1 MYVVSASTLAELLT
15 GWASGADPLN
25 EQLAAGI
32 ARAIERGDLAGGA
45 RLPSERDLATVLG
58 LSRTTIVLAYG
69 RLRDAGLV
77 RSRQGSG
84 TRVVS
89 RDGPGAGTSPGLI
102 QGYVQPVAS
111 GSRGPATDSEPAGL
125 LLTVPLD
132 PEAGSGI
139 IELTI
144 GALRAT
150 SIVQRAAEDAIREDL
165 PRLMTDFGYRPFGI
179 PALRAEIAAHFEQL
193 GVRTD
198 PDHIVVTSGA
208 QQAVDLVAQEL
219 VGRDGI
225 AALENP
231 TYLGAI
237 DAMRAAGAR
246 MIPLPSDENGLRVD
260 LVAAAIAS
268 TSVRVIVVVPTYQNP
283 TGTVLPEER
292 RRDLARLAANS
303 GTLVVED
310 LTTDIGLG
318 RGVPPPIAAF
328 DRAGRVVT
336 IGSLSKV
343 GWGGLR
349 LGWIRAPQALV
360 GQLLSRKTIAD
371 HGTST
376 ITQAIGL
383 RLLAQRDRLAEGTLA
398 AAAERRSALG
408 DALRT
413 LLPEWEWREPAGGL
427 SMWVRLPNADAPR
440 FARVAAEHGV
450 IVRPGPLFS
459 PDGGCRDY
467 LRIAIGEEPERLREG
482 VARMAA
488 AWERSREAIRRERP
502 LLSLS
507 V

>member
-1 MYVVSASTLAELLT
+1 MYVVSPSSMAQLLDA
-15 GWASGADPLN
+15 WATGADPLN
-25 EQLAAGI
+25 EQLAAAIGQ
-32 ARAIERGDLAGGA
+32 AIERGDLAAGA
-45 RLPSERDLATVLG
+45 RLPSERDLAAALG

-69 RLRDAGLV
+69 RLRDAGLI

-84 TRVVS
+84 TRVVA
-89 RDGPGAGTSPGLI
+89 REDPGAAARPGLI
-102 QGYVQPVAS
+102 QPYVAPIDARS
-111 GSRGPATDSEPAGL
+111 LGRSAPAGL
-125 LLTVPLD
+125 LATVPSLYPD
-132 PEAGSGI
+132 EADDGV

-144 GALRAT
+144 GALRAAP
-150 SIVQRAAEDAIREDL
+150 IVLRAAEEAIREDV
-165 PRLMTDFGYRPFGI
+165 PALMRDFGYRPFGL
-179 PALRAEIAAHFEQL
+179 PALRDEIAAHFDEL
-193 GVRTD
+193 GVPTD
-198 PDHIVVTSGA
+198 PDQIVVTSGA

-231 TYLGAI
+231 TYVGAI
-237 DAMRAAGAR
+237 DAMRSAGAR
-246 MIPLPSDENGLRVD
+246 MIPLPSDDDGLRVD
-260 LVAAAIAS
+260 LAAAAITA
-268 TSVRVIVVVPTYQNP
+268 TSVRVLLVVPTYQNP
-283 TGTVLPEER
+283 TGSLLPEER
-292 RRDLARLAANS
+292 RRELARLAADS
-303 GTLVVED
+303 GTIIVED
-310 LTTDIGLG
+310 LTPDIGLG

-376 ITQAIGL
+376 ITQAIGR
-383 RLLAQRDRLAEGTLA
+383 RLLVQRSLLAEQTLA
-398 AAAERRSALG
+398 AAAERRTVVSES
-408 DALRT
+408 LRE
-413 LLPEWEWREPAGGL
+413 LLPDWEWREPAGGL
-427 SMWVRLPNADAPR
+427 STWVRLPDADAGR
-440 FARVAAEHGV
+440 YARIAAEHGV

-467 LRIAIGEEPERLREG
+467 LRIAIGEEPDRLREG
-482 VARMAA
+482 IVRMAA
-488 AWERSREAIRRERP
+488 AWEASRDHVRRERP

>member
-1 MYVVSASTLAELLT
+1 MYVVSAPTLAELLT

-89 RDGPGAGTSPGLI
+89 RDGPGASASPGLI

-111 GSRGPATDSEPAGL
+111 GSRPAATDNETAGL

-132 PEAGSGI
+132 PDAGSGI

-246 MIPLPSDENGLRVD
+246 MLPLPSDENGLRVD
-260 LVAAAIAS
+260 LAAAAIAS
-268 TSVRVIVVVPTYQNP
+268 TSVRAILVVPTYQNP

-292 RRDLARLAANS
+292 RRELARLAANS
-303 GTLVVED
+303 GMLVVED

-383 RLLAQRDRLAEGTLA
+383 RLLAQRDRLAEQTLA
-398 AAAERRSALG
+398 AAADRRSALG
-408 DALRT
+408 DALRK

-427 SMWVRLPNADAPR
+427 SMWVRLPDADAPR

-450 IVRPGPLFS
+450 VVRPGPLFS

-482 VARMAA
+482 VVRMAA